1 MDAHKVRWVEQQL
14 QLLHRSS
21 RQVRRATDVEPGIVA
36 RTLDATHLIY
46 RKDNRAGGCPNREP
60 LEISPHDR
68 LVIDNENL
76 HATAPLAGKVRIVST
91 QAPRPV
97 VRTSACSR

>member
-46 RKDNRAGGCPNREP
+46 RKDNRAVGCPNRET
-60 LEISPHDR
+60 LEVRPDLPR
-68 LVIDNENL
+68 GVLCQAKVPPGFMAQA
-76 HATAPLAGKVRIVST
+76 HAQAIKRAPEPFWAEGLE
-91 QAPRPV
+91 
-97 VRTSACSR
+97 